1 MDYFESIV
9 KTLLEEEGYWCRQS
23 FKVNVTK
30 EEKRQIGK
38 PSIPRP
44 EIDLIAFKPKE
55 NRILA
60 IEVKSYLDSPG
71 VRVNDLEQRYDL
83 PTGGY
88 KLFTCEAYRKIVFNR
103 LQLDLIEMGL
113 IDEPHPI
120 QIGLVAGRVY
130 KKAEAELQALI
141 ENNGMFFL
149 GPSSIKARMI
159 KLASKKYENDPVVIA
174 AKLLVRD
181 T

>member
-1 MDYFESIV
+1 MDYFESII

-23 FKVNVTK
+23 FKVNVTNA
-30 EEKRQIGK
+30 EKREIGK
-38 PSIPRP
+38 LSIPRP
-44 EIDLIAFKPKE
+44 EIDLIAYKPGE

-71 VRVNDLEQRYDL
+71 VRVKDLKQRYEV
-83 PTGGY
+83 PKGGY
-88 KLFTCEAYRKIVFNR
+88 KLFTCEAYREIVFNR
-103 LQLDLIEMGL
+103 LKLDLIELGL

-120 QIGLVAGRVY
+120 QIGLVAGKVY
-130 KKAEAELQALI
+130 KQAEAELQTLI
-141 ENNGMFFL
+141 ENDGMLFW
-149 GPSSIKARMI
+149 GPSLIKSKMK